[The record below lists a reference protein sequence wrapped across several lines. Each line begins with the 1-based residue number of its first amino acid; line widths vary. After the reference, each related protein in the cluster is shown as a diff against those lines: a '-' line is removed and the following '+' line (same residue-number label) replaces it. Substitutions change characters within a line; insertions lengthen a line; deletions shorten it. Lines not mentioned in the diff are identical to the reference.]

1 MLFEELL
8 EESRQKGRKEGRVE
22 GESIGW
28 AEGRLE
34 GWAEGEAKGR
44 AEGEAKGRVEG
55 EAKGR
60 TVERDLMLNLIRLMG
75 RDSRAADIPRLAE
88 EPTFFQEMVR
98 HYHLDP

>member
-34 GWAEGEAKGR
+34 GW

>member
-34 GWAEGEAKGR
+34 GWA
-44 AEGEAKGRVEG
+44 EG

-98 HYHLDP
+98 HYHLDA

>member
-44 AEGEAKGRVEG
+44 AEGEAKGRKE
-55 EAKGR
+55 GR
-60 TVERDLMLNLIRLMG
+60 TVERDLMLNLIRLMD
-75 RDSRAADIPRLAE
+75 RDSCVADIPRLAK
-88 EPTFFQEMVR
+88 EPAFFQEMVR
-98 HYHLDP
+98 HYHLDA

>member
-34 GWAEGEAKGR
+34 GWA
-44 AEGEAKGRVEG
+44 EG